1 MDHEDVVDHRVHF
14 GVPEQDREVVTQ
26 DFLKLVGLLV
36 VANWMV
42 IDLIELVLDDY
53 LGQKLDAIA
62 VDLKIVHADD
72 WHDVVDD
79 SAAETDL
86 VDK

>member
-1 MDHEDVVDHRVHF
+1 
-14 GVPEQDREVVTQ
+14 
-26 DFLKLVGLLV
+26 
-36 VANWMV
+36 MV

-72 WHDVVDD
+72 
-79 SAAETDL
+79 
-86 VDK
+86 